1 MTAQLDVFAQAFFE
15 KAWNTTYYRLQIK
28 CNRYKLGTRTVIY
41 EARLSRNTF
50 LHREK
55 EAEVNRSNVR
65 RPKIDG

>member
-41 EARLSRNTF
+41 EAHLSRKVF
-50 LHREK
+50 LHWEK
-55 EAEVNRSNVR
+55 
-65 RPKIDG
+65 